1 MSIGWLI
8 ARCRATITPGAEGWK
23 NHFGLGRRCY
33 GRSLDVR
40 GTRMRMRAETGRPP
54 PPINMN
60 LEPAQPR
67 KNKQTTWTIP
77 LAYVATTLIVGMVF
91 PRIEHYLVPRLVS
104 TMSAAAGMAICGAVA
119 SGMIALTGIVF
130 SLTFVMVQF
139 SATAYSPRL
148 VLWIAR
154 DPVVSHAL
162 GIFTATFLYALVLLA
177 WVDRN
182 ASGKVPLISGW
193 MVFGLLIASMVVF
206 IALIER
212 VGLLK
217 VSRMLIFTGNHG
229 RKAIDELYP
238 AEKPVSTWI
247 NPDDYLN
254 LPNTQTLSYVGS
266 PQVVQAVQVDALVKL
281 ASDSGAVIE
290 VTAVI
295 GSSILEMAS
304 LLQVYGARDKLDE
317 AALRKAVEIGD
328 ERTFEQDPKYAIRI
342 LVDIAIKALSP
353 AINDPTTAV
362 QALDQIEDLLFRL
375 GRRHLEIGH
384 YRDRQGAL
392 RLVVPFPSW
401 EDFLRLALDEIRY
414 CGGNSVQ
421 VTRRM
426 MALIESLLAVLPV
439 ERHKALRNW
448 GRRVQTTIARTF
460 ADEEDKHEA
469 AVADRQ
475 GLGIGE
481 QKRTG

>member
-1 MSIGWLI
+1 
-8 ARCRATITPGAEGWK
+8 
-23 NHFGLGRRCY
+23 
-33 GRSLDVR
+33 
-40 GTRMRMRAETGRPP
+40 
-54 PPINMN
+54 MN
-60 LEPAQPR
+60 PESAQQR

-77 LAYVATTLIVGMVF
+77 LTYVLMTLVVGMLF
-91 PRIEHYLVPRLVS
+91 PRFEHYLMPNLVS
-104 TMSAAAGMAICGAVA
+104 TMSAAAGMGVCGAVA

-148 VLWIAR
+148 VLWVAR

-162 GIFTATFLYALVLLA
+162 GIFTATFLYALIMLG

-193 MVFGLLIASMVVF
+193 MVFGLLLASMVVF

-238 AEKPVSTWI
+238 AEKPVSTAI
-247 NPDDYLN
+247 HPDDYRN
-254 LPNTQTLSYVGS
+254 LDVTQTLSYVGR
-266 PQVVQAVQVDALVKL
+266 PQVVQAVQVDALAKL
-281 ASDSGAVIE
+281 ASDSQAVIE

-304 LLQVYGARDKLDE
+304 LLQVYGAREDLDE
-317 AALRKAVEIGD
+317 AALRQALEIGD

-362 QALDQIEDLLFRL
+362 QALDQIEDLLLRL

-384 YRDRQGAL
+384 YRDAQGAL
-392 RLVVPFPSW
+392 RLVVPFPTW
-401 EDFLRLALDEIRY
+401 EDFLRLALDEIRF
-414 CGGNSVQ
+414 CGATSVQ
-421 VTRRM
+421 VTRRL
-426 MALIESLLAVLPV
+426 MALIEGLLAVLPV
-439 ERHKALRNW
+439 ERHEALRNW
-448 GRRVQTTIARTF
+448 ERRVKSTIARTF
-460 ADEEDKHEA
+460 ADDEDKQDA

-475 GLGIGE
+475 GLGLGV
-481 QKRTG
+481 QKHPTGNASRGLSAPKET

>member
-1 MSIGWLI
+1 
-8 ARCRATITPGAEGWK
+8 
-23 NHFGLGRRCY
+23 
-33 GRSLDVR
+33 
-40 GTRMRMRAETGRPP
+40 
-54 PPINMN
+54 MN

-77 LAYVATTLIVGMVF
+77 LAYVVTTLIVGMVF
-91 PRIEHYLVPRLVS
+91 PRIEHYLVPNLVS
-104 TMSAAAGMAICGAVA
+104 TMSAAAGMGVCGAVA

-162 GIFTATFLYALVLLA
+162 GIFTATFLYALILLA

-193 MVFGLLIASMVVF
+193 MVFGLLLASMVVF

-212 VGLLK
+212 IGLLK

-229 RKAIDELYP
+229 RKAIDELYQ
-238 AEKPVSTWI
+238 AEKPFSTSI
-247 NPDDYLN
+247 HSDDYLN
-254 LPNTQTLSYVGS
+254 LPVTQTLRYVGS
-266 PQVVQAVQVDALVKL
+266 PQVVQAVQVDAMVKL
-281 ASDSGAVIE
+281 ASDSGAVIV

-304 LLQVYGARDKLDE
+304 LLQVHGAREKLDE

-353 AINDPTTAV
+353 AINDQTTAV

-375 GRRHLEIGH
+375 GRRHLEVGH
-384 YRDRQGAL
+384 YRDGQGAL
-392 RLVVPFPSW
+392 RLVVPFPTW

-426 MALIESLLAVLPV
+426 MALIESLSAVLPV
-439 ERHKALRNW
+439 ERHEALRNW
-448 GRRVQTTIARTF
+448 GRRVQMTIARSF
-460 ADEEDKHEA
+460 ADEEDKQDA
-469 AVADRQ
+469 GVADRQ

-481 QKRTG
+481 QKRKG